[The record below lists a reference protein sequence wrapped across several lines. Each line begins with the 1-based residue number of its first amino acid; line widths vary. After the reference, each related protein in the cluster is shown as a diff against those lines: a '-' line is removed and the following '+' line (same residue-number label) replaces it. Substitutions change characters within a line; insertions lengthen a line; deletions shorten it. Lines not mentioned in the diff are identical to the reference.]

1 MDEGI
6 ENQEEDEQCRNEE
19 QDEVFRDDLY
29 ENAVESVQKLSR
41 EAELYT
47 MNYLAS
53 EETDSLADTAVPIAS
68 YLA

>member
-1 MDEGI
+1 MKLRQVI
-6 ENQEEDEQCRNEE
+6 TENFVLLLVPALLVLFLILYAFIQSN
-19 QDEVFRDDLY
+19 LY

-53 EETDSLADTAVPIAS
+53 EETDSLA
-68 YLA
+68 